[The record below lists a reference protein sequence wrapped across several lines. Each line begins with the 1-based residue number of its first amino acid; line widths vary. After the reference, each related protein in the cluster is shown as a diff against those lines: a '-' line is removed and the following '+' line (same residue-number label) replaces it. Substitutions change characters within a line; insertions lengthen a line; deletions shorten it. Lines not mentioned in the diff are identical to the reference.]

1 MKIKM
6 YEVREDEKK
15 AIERVAEELGADV
28 SISSNI
34 LTPQEAESLRGIDGV
49 SILGRTTV
57 NKELLDGLKKAGVGY
72 VSTRTVGYNHMDVAY
87 AAEVGIRLCNAN
99 YPPYGVAE
107 FTIMLMLL
115 ALRKYKPAMWR
126 QGVNDYSLSGL
137 QGREIRNMTV
147 GVMGTGKIGRAV
159 IKDLGGFGCRIL
171 AYDLY
176 PKEEVRLL
184 ADYVNLDTIWKEC
197 DLITFHTP
205 ATEETYHMV
214 NRQTL
219 SQMKDGVV
227 LINMARGSIIET
239 KALIEGLE
247 KGKVGAAALDVVED
261 EGRIYYR
268 DFKEGPTGNHDMAV
282 LSAMPNV
289 LMTPH
294 TAFFTA
300 EAVSDMVECAL
311 LSCVRL
317 LAGEEDP
324 LQVNAALMKR

>member
-87 AAEVGIRLCNAN
+87 AAEAGIRLWNAN

-171 AYDLY
+171 AYDPY
-176 PKEEVRLL
+176 PAEDLKNTVEYVDGDTLL
-184 ADYVNLDTIWKEC
+184 RTSDI
-197 DLITFHTP
+197 ITLHIPLMESTR
-205 ATEETYHMV
+205 HMI
-214 NRQTL
+214 NREAIAK
-219 SQMKDGVV
+219 MKTGVV
-227 LINMARGSIIET
+227 IINASRGELTDIEALTEGIET
-239 KALIEGLE
+239 EKIGAL
-247 KGKVGAAALDVVED
+247 AMDVFED
-261 EGRIYYR
+261 ENGIYHESRINDIIR
-268 DFKEGPTGNHDMAV
+268 NRKMAYIRQF
-282 LSAMPNV
+282 PNV
-289 LMTPH
+289 VLTQHM
-294 TAFFTA
+294 AFYTDA
-300 EAVSDMVECAL
+300 NTDSMVECGIRGIVEMKEKG
-311 LSCVRL
+311 SCASEL
-317 LAGEEDP
+317 HP
-324 LQVNAALMKR
+324 

>member
-159 IKDLGGFGCRIL
+159 IKDLGGFVCRIL
-171 AYDLY
+171 AYDPY
-176 PKEEVRLL
+176 PAEDLKNTVEYVDGDTLL
-184 ADYVNLDTIWKEC
+184 RTSDI
-197 DLITFHTP
+197 ITLHIPLMESTR
-205 ATEETYHMV
+205 HMI
-214 NRQTL
+214 NREAIAK
-219 SQMKDGVV
+219 MKTGVV
-227 LINMARGSIIET
+227 IINASRGELTDIEALTEGIET
-239 KALIEGLE
+239 EKIGAL
-247 KGKVGAAALDVVED
+247 AMDVFED
-261 EGRIYYR
+261 ENGIYHESRINDIIR
-268 DFKEGPTGNHDMAV
+268 NRKMAYIRQF
-282 LSAMPNV
+282 PNV
-289 LMTPH
+289 VLTQHM
-294 TAFFTA
+294 AFYTDA
-300 EAVSDMVECAL
+300 NTDSMVECGIRGIVEMKEKG
-311 LSCVRL
+311 SCASEL
-317 LAGEEDP
+317 HP
-324 LQVNAALMKR
+324 

>member
-1 MKIKM
+1 M
-6 YEVREDEKK
+6 
-15 AIERVAEELGADV
+15 AEELGADV

-72 VSTRTVGYNHMDVAY
+72 VSTRTVCYNHMDVAY
-87 AAEVGIRLCNAN
+87 AAEVGIRLCHAN

-171 AYDLY
+171 AYDPY
-176 PKEEVRLL
+176 PAEDLKNTVEYVDGDTLL
-184 ADYVNLDTIWKEC
+184 RTSDI
-197 DLITFHTP
+197 ITLHIPLMESTR
-205 ATEETYHMV
+205 HMI
-214 NRQTL
+214 NREAIAK
-219 SQMKDGVV
+219 MKTGVV
-227 LINMARGSIIET
+227 IINASRGELTDIEALTEGIET
-239 KALIEGLE
+239 EKIGAL
-247 KGKVGAAALDVVED
+247 AMDVFED
-261 EGRIYYR
+261 ENGIYHESRINDIIR
-268 DFKEGPTGNHDMAV
+268 NRKMAYIRQF
-282 LSAMPNV
+282 PNV
-289 LMTPH
+289 VLTQHM
-294 TAFFTA
+294 AFYTDA
-300 EAVSDMVECAL
+300 NTDSMVECGIRGIVEMKEKG
-311 LSCVRL
+311 SCASEL
-317 LAGEEDP
+317 HP
-324 LQVNAALMKR
+324 

>member
-171 AYDLY
+171 AYDPY
-176 PKEEVRLL
+176 PAEDLKNTVEYVDGDTLL
-184 ADYVNLDTIWKEC
+184 RTSDI
-197 DLITFHTP
+197 ITLHIPLMESTR
-205 ATEETYHMV
+205 HMI
-214 NRQTL
+214 NREAIAK
-219 SQMKDGVV
+219 MKTGVV
-227 LINMARGSIIET
+227 IINASRGELTDIEALTEGIET
-239 KALIEGLE
+239 EKIGAL
-247 KGKVGAAALDVVED
+247 AMDVFED
-261 EGRIYYR
+261 ENGIYHESRINDIIR
-268 DFKEGPTGNHDMAV
+268 NRKMAYIRQF
-282 LSAMPNV
+282 PNV
-289 LMTPH
+289 VLTQHM
-294 TAFFTA
+294 AFST
-300 EAVSDMVECAL
+300 EANTDSMVECGIRGIVEMKEKG
-311 LSCVRL
+311 SCASEL
-317 LAGEEDP
+317 HP
-324 LQVNAALMKR
+324 

>member
-99 YPPYGVAE
+99 YPPYWVAE

-171 AYDLY
+171 AYDPY
-176 PKEEVRLL
+176 PAEDLKNTVEYVDGDTLL
-184 ADYVNLDTIWKEC
+184 RTSDI
-197 DLITFHTP
+197 ITLHIPLMESTR
-205 ATEETYHMV
+205 HMI
-214 NRQTL
+214 NREAIAK
-219 SQMKDGVV
+219 MKTGVV
-227 LINMARGSIIET
+227 IINASRGELTDIEALTEGIET
-239 KALIEGLE
+239 EKIGAL
-247 KGKVGAAALDVVED
+247 AMDVFED
-261 EGRIYYR
+261 ENGIYHESRINDIIR
-268 DFKEGPTGNHDMAV
+268 NRKMAYIRQF
-282 LSAMPNV
+282 PNV
-289 LMTPH
+289 VLTQHM
-294 TAFFTA
+294 AFYTDA
-300 EAVSDMVECAL
+300 NTDSMVECGIRGIVEMKEKG
-311 LSCVRL
+311 SCASEL
-317 LAGEEDP
+317 HP
-324 LQVNAALMKR
+324 

>member
-171 AYDLY
+171 AYDPY
-176 PKEEVRLL
+176 PAEDLKNTVEYVDGDTLL
-184 ADYVNLDTIWKEC
+184 RTSDI
-197 DLITFHTP
+197 ITLHIPLMESTR
-205 ATEETYHMV
+205 HMI
-214 NRQTL
+214 NREAIAK
-219 SQMKDGVV
+219 MKTGVV
-227 LINMARGSIIET
+227 IINASRGELTDIEALTEGIET
-239 KALIEGLE
+239 EKIGAL
-247 KGKVGAAALDVVED
+247 AMDVFED
-261 EGRIYYR
+261 ENGIYHESRINDIIR
-268 DFKEGPTGNHDMAV
+268 NRKMAYIRQF
-282 LSAMPNV
+282 PNV
-289 LMTPH
+289 VLTQHM
-294 TAFFTA
+294 AFYTDA
-300 EAVSDMVECAL
+300 NTDSMVECGIRGIVEMKEKG
-311 LSCVRL
+311 SCASEL
-317 LAGEEDP
+317 YP
-324 LQVNAALMKR
+324 

>member
-171 AYDLY
+171 AYDPY
-176 PKEEVRLL
+176 PAEDLKNTVEYVDGDTLL
-184 ADYVNLDTIWKEC
+184 RTSDI
-197 DLITFHTP
+197 ITLHIPLMESTR
-205 ATEETYHMV
+205 HMI
-214 NRQTL
+214 NREAIAK
-219 SQMKDGVV
+219 MKTGVV
-227 LINMARGSIIET
+227 IINASRGELTDIEALTEGIET
-239 KALIEGLE
+239 EKIGAL
-247 KGKVGAAALDVVED
+247 AMDVFED
-261 EGRIYYR
+261 ENGIYHESRINDIICNR
-268 DFKEGPTGNHDMAV
+268 KMAYIRQF
-282 LSAMPNV
+282 PNV
-289 LMTPH
+289 VLTQHM
-294 TAFFTA
+294 AFYTDA
-300 EAVSDMVECAL
+300 NTDSMVECGIRGIVEMKEKG
-311 LSCVRL
+311 SCASEL
-317 LAGEEDP
+317 HP
-324 LQVNAALMKR
+324 